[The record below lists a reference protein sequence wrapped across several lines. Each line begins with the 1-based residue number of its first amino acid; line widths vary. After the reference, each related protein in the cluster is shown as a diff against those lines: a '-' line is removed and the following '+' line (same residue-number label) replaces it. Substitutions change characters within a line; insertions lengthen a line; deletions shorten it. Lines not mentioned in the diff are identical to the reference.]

1 MKQMDAAKQF
11 ETPTLRFVSYAAKDI
26 LTASASEPTK
36 PTERP
41 GVVIT
46 PEDEFDD

>member
-1 MKQMDAAKQF
+1 MKEIKAEKQF
-11 ETPTLRFVSYAAKDI
+11 ETPTLRVVDYAAKDI

-36 PTERP
+36 PRP